1 MQTIRTLLTDTVAR
15 LETDA
20 RPWGIS
26 RRGALMLALFPVFV
40 AGAVALLAVLAVVA
54 KTPFRPVF
62 RVVTAEDSFLEW
74 PQFFLVLAAS
84 LIFGITGVRLLR
96 GGQWL
101 AGLIYLLLALGSFFV
116 AGEEISWGQRVFG
129 WSTPDSLDAINHQGE
144 TNVHNIRLVQRVFSF
159 AVLLGSAYGVAAPLL
174 RQRLW
179 PKADRPDFAW
189 LYVPPLCLIPAF
201 FMPFAYRMAH
211 TFVYS
216 GTNFVVVKYG
226 EAPELCLYF
235 GMAVFAWLNLRRL
248 LPVTRR
254 APAVASPASQRTP

>member
-1 MQTIRTLLTDTVAR
+1 MQTTRTLLADTLAR
-15 LETDA
+15 IEVDA
-20 RPWGIS
+20 RQWGVS
-26 RRGALMLALFPVFV
+26 RRGALLLALFPILV
-40 AGAVALLAVLAVVA
+40 AGGGALLAVLAVVA
-54 KTPFRPVF
+54 KVPFRPIF
-62 RVVTAEDSFLEW
+62 RVVTAEDSLLEW

-84 LIFGITGVRLLR
+84 LIFGANGVRLLR
-96 GGQWL
+96 GGQRL
-101 AGLIYLLLALGSFFV
+101 AGLIYLLLALGCFFV

-129 WSTPDSLDAINHQGE
+129 WGTPDSLDAINHQGE
-144 TNVHNIRLVQRVFSF
+144 TNVHNIRLVQRLFGFV
-159 AVLLGSAYGVAAPLL
+159 VLLGSAYGVAAPLL
-174 RQRLW
+174 RRRLW
-179 PKADRPDFAW
+179 SEREQPSFAW

-201 FMPFAYRMAH
+201 LMPFAYRMAH
-211 TFVYS
+211 TFIYS